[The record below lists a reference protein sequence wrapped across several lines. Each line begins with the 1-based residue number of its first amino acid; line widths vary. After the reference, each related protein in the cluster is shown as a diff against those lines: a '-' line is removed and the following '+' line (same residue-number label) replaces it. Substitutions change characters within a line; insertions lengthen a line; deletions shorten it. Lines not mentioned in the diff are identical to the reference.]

1 MGVTLTG
8 TLTCATEG
16 EAARVRAALDEHVRL
31 TRAEAGC
38 VSFHVTPT
46 DDPMVWTVAEEF
58 TDPAAFEAHQVRASA
73 SDWAVQTKG
82 IARDYTIT
90 GMP

>member
-8 TLTCATEG
+8 LLRCADQS
-16 EAARVRAALDEHVRL
+16 EAARVRGALEEHIRL
-31 TRAEAGC
+31 TRAEPGC

-46 DDPMVWTVAEEF
+46 DDPLVWDVNEEF
-58 TDPAAFEAHQVRASA
+58 TNPAAFEAHQARAAA
-73 SDWAVQTKG
+73 SPWAEKTKG
-82 IARDYTIT
+82 IARDYSIE